1 MAGRLAAIYLRPS
14 ARAPVKRVVS
24 AEAVAGRGLAG
35 DHAGGGSR
43 QVSLMSREAWADSCV
58 DLGGPRLDPGGR
70 RANLLIEGLPLAA
83 GIGKRIAVGP
93 CLIAVVAELAPC
105 RLMDDF
111 RPGLRDALKPD
122 RRGGVYGRIVR
133 GGALRVGD
141 AVTIVSETEAKQ
153 PCA

>member
-1 MAGRLAAIYLRPS
+1 MAGRLAAIYLRPA
-14 ARAPVKRVVS
+14 ARAPVKPVASV
-24 AEAVAGRGLAG
+24 EAVAGRGLAG

-43 QVSLMSREAWADSCV
+43 QVSLMSRESWADSCA
-58 DLGGPRLDPGGR
+58 DLGGAHLEPGGR
-70 RANLLIEGLPLAA
+70 RANLLVEGLPLAA

-111 RPGLRDALKPD
+111 RPGLRNALKPD
-122 RRGGVYGRIVR
+122 CRGGVYGRIVR

-141 AVTIVSETEAKQ
+141 AVTIVGEAEAKQ
-153 PCA
+153 SCA

>member
-14 ARAPVKRVVS
+14 ARAPVKRVAS

-35 DHAGGGSR
+35 DHAGGGRR
-43 QVSLMSREAWADSCV
+43 QVSLMSREAWADSCA
-58 DLGGPRLDPGGR
+58 DLGAPRLDPGGR

-111 RPGLRDALKPD
+111 RPGLRGALKPD
-122 RRGGVYGRIVR
+122 CRGGVYGRIVR

>member
-14 ARAPVKRVVS
+14 ARAPVKRVAS

-43 QVSLMSREAWADSCV
+43 QVSLMSREAWADSCA
-58 DLGGPRLDPGGR
+58 DLGAQRLDPGGR

-105 RLMDDF
+105 RLMDNF